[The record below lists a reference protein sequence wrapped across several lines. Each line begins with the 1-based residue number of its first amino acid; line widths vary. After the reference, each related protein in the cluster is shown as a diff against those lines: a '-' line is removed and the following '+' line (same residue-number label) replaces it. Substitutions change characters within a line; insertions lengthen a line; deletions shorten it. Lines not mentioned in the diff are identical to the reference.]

1 MVTTGVIS
9 IACVIFANH
18 MNLKRYATLLAMYK
32 ISEDNKDRIEEQMRK
47 LLGNTKT
54 EEVFDAVNKELVK
67 ETPLEPEMIIQT
79 GKGNTRFMDGLS
91 RQRFYSSPQEV
102 GAAFNRL
109 NHRLMLDDSVCLND
123 LMDELG
129 ILPLDPRY
137 ILGTDVGGSS
147 LGDRLGWKM
156 DKMGNLIEYRITY
169 VNDVDGEPIGIVSY
183 SLDDNPVIFYD

>member
-1 MVTTGVIS
+1 
-9 IACVIFANH
+9 
-18 MNLKRYATLLAMYK
+18 
-32 ISEDNKDRIEEQMRK
+32 MRK

-129 ILPLDPRY
+129 ILPLDPSY
-137 ILGTDVGGSS
+137 ILGTEVGGSG